1 MEQQVKLPH
10 DYALHS
16 ITQVLE
22 TPRSRETNTKHDIPS
37 CVPRGAQEH
46 TVQWQSWGKKKKKRR
61 ESTAQKY

>member
-1 MEQQVKLPH
+1 MEQQVKLPD

-22 TPRSRETNTKHDIPS
+22 TPRSRETNTKRDIQS
-37 CVPRGAQEH
+37 CLPRDAQEH
-46 TVQWQSWGKKKKKRR
+46 TVQWQSWGEKKKR